1 LWFSHS
7 SYNYEENDDSLS
19 DTQTDSASLEVRGDE
34 DKLIFNGL
42 FILILFLKELKGQNK
57 KMQFDIV
64 MKTLS
69 LLRYIIDNLSGYAK
83 N

>member
-1 LWFSHS
+1 MWFSHS